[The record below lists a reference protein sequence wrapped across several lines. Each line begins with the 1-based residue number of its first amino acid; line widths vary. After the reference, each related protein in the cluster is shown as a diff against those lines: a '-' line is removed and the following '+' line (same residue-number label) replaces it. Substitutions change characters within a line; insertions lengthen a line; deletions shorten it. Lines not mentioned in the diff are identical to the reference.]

1 MLLRHKALCVALALT
16 PLLAQAFIVKSITYQ
31 GLERI
36 PLSSVQADQPVTVG
50 QDLTPALSN
59 QVIQDLFKTG
69 YFKNV
74 TLLNQNGNL
83 IIEVEELPTIA
94 KVDIKGNKLIK
105 TEDLQSVLNSVG
117 LQVGNMFNQ
126 TIVNQIQQSLV
137 QEYNSQGKYAVKVT
151 VDVTPVSDNR
161 VDVTIDVSEGLD
173 TEIQSITFVGNHDYT
188 SRKLTKQIDISTP
201 GIVSFFTK
209 SDVYNAQKFGHAL
222 QQLSDFYQNNGYV
235 DFKVLSAQAALDST
249 HTKAFVTVSVFEGP
263 QYQFAGFA
271 LKGNLIVPEATL
283 QKLIKIKAG
292 ETYSK
297 ASVTAAQKAIT
308 SAVAD
313 QGYAFVN
320 VNPVPTIDKKKRTV
334 FLTFFVTP
342 GQKVYVNQIQFSG
355 NTVTNDKALRQRMKF
370 VEGST
375 YSKTKIDQSTVTL
388 QRLPYMQ
395 TVDQTIA
402 AVPGSAD
409 KVNVDYNLKETSA
422 NTVNAALGYSE
433 LYGVIVQ
440 TGFNVNNVF
449 GTGNIFGV
457 NAQLSRP
464 YQSVN
469 LNYTEPFFT
478 NSGIS
483 QTGGLYY
490 THVNAGAEGLANF
503 STNSYGATLG
513 YAIPIS
519 TWNSFNFGFGLDHTL
534 LQQPGNGYQSE
545 TVTNFI
551 NQNGSVYRTFTLNFS
566 LSRDSTN
573 SAYFP
578 TQGET
583 GDIGTDFSVPGSSLT
598 WYKLNANGTWY
609 HALNQYFTLS
619 LMGGAYY
626 GNGYGNTDNLPFFLN
641 FYGGGWGS
649 VRGYTAGTMGPQDT
663 LICNNGADCSLGSTQ
678 VGSALGGNLMLDS
691 SVKLTYPIPFMT
703 ENQNMRL
710 ITFVDA
716 GNVYDTYEISSVWNA
731 SQNPNSPNLSNLRY
745 TAGVG
750 LEWVSPLGAV
760 GISFAAPLNKQPGDN
775 TQIFQFTLGTFF

>member
-1 MLLRHKALCVALALT
+1 MVFHRKALCAALALM
-16 PLLAQAFIVKSITYQ
+16 PLFAQAFIVKSIVYQ
-31 GLERI
+31 GLERV
-36 PLSSVQADQPVTVG
+36 PLSAVEADQPITIG
-50 QDLTPALSN
+50 EDLTPALSN

-69 YFKNV
+69 YFKDV
-74 TLLNQNGNL
+74 QLVNQNGKL

-94 KVDIKGNKLIK
+94 KVDIQGNKLIK
-105 TEDLQSVLNSVG
+105 TDDLKSVLNTVG

-126 TIVNQIQQSLV
+126 TIINQIQQSLV
-137 QEYNSQGKYAVKVT
+137 QEYNSQGKYAVRVM
-151 VDVTPVSDNR
+151 VDVVPVLDNR
-161 VDVTIDVSEGLD
+161 VDITINVSEGLD
-173 TEIQSITFVGNHDYT
+173 TAIQSITFVGNHDFT
-188 SRKLTKQIDISTP
+188 SSKLAKQIDISTS
-201 GIVSFFTK
+201 GIIAFFTK
-209 SDVYNAQKFGHAL
+209 SDVYNPQKFGKAL

-249 HTKAFVTVSVFEGP
+249 HTKAFITVSVSEGP

-283 QKLIKIKAG
+283 QKLVTIKTGA
-292 ETYSK
+292 TYSK
-297 ASVTAAQKAIT
+297 ATVTEAQKAIV

-342 GQKVYVNQIQFSG
+342 GQKVYVNQIQFNG

-375 YSKTKIDQSTVTL
+375 YSKTKIDESTVTL

-395 TVDQTIA
+395 TVSQTIA
-402 AVPGSAD
+402 SVPNSAD
-409 KVNVDYNLKETSA
+409 KVNVDYDLKETSA
-422 NTVNAALGYSE
+422 NTVSAALGYSE

-464 YQSVN
+464 YQSIN

-519 TWNSFNFGFGLDHTL
+519 TWNSFNFGLGLDHTL
-534 LQQPGNGYQSE
+534 LQQPGNGYQSQ

-551 NQNGSVYRTFTLNFS
+551 SQNGSVFHTLTLNFG

-573 SAYFP
+573 NAYFP
-578 TQGET
+578 TQGES
-583 GDIGTDFSVPGSSLT
+583 GDVGTDFSLPGSSLT

-609 HALNQYFTLS
+609 HALSQYFTLS
-619 LMGGAYY
+619 VMGGAYY
-626 GNGYGNTDNLPFFLN
+626 GNGYGNTQNLPFFLN

-649 VRGYTAGTMGPQDT
+649 VRGYNAGTMGPQDT
-663 LICNNGADCSLGSTQ
+663 LICNNGADCSVGSTQ

-691 SVKLTYPIPFMT
+691 SVKLTYPVPFMT
-703 ENQNMRL
+703 ENQSVRL
-710 ITFVDA
+710 ITFVDS
-716 GNVYDTYEISSVWNA
+716 GNVYNTYSISSVWNA
-731 SQNPNSPNLSNLRY
+731 SQNPNSPNFSNLRY
-745 TAGVG
+745 TAGMGV
-750 LEWVSPLGAV
+750 EWVSPLGAV
-760 GISFAAPLNKQPGDN
+760 GISFAAPLNKKPGDD